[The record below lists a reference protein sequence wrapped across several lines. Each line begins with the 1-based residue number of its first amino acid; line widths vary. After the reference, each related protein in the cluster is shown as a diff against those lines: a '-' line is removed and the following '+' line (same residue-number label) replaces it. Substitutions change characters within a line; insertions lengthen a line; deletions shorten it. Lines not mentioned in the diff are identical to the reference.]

1 MHAFCLSTLSLAV
14 LILKNAFFHLHFSPP
29 NNASSV
35 GRSHLVA
42 RWPVDN
48 IFPGAADT
56 TPGGGRM
63 TDDGDD
69 GRTGAG
75 GWVVQITTVA
85 YPPNSHSSALDHF
98 KPCSHV
104 VM

>member
-1 MHAFCLSTLSLAV
+1 MHRRSVVTYIC
-14 LILKNAFFHLHFSPP
+14 HLG
-29 NNASSV
+29 
-35 GRSHLVA
+35 GRLTGDGDGGWLGG
-42 RWPVDN
+42 RWQH

-104 VM
+104 VMPMEVFE